1 MEKDGNMNNIINT
14 INNDLD
20 ALNLEEKENIN
31 IEKND
36 NEIKEKENKE
46 KLLDKTLSFNSVDTN
61 SVKSANT
68 NNSQKTL
75 TSEIFNDEKGK
86 DLDLPLFTS
95 TKYTSFK
102 WKITHLILYLIYN
115 WVLLF
120 SSFSWVLKRHHNFN
134 TLQMIAHLFFF
145 ASNLMQWLYY
155 KRGCLTYSN
164 LNSMVKQNV
173 DKSLRARILR
183 GETGWIYF
191 FAFIGSVILLYG
203 NFIYY
208 AIHQKKLYSEF
219 YNINF
224 VGTMIVS
231 VTQIFKIE
239 KALIENRQ
247 FLIKNDVERSLVEI
261 HLFFGSL
268 FFGSSYLIEIMYNFE
283 EEAFFILL
291 AILKFL
297 GNIFVIGSG
306 ITLLYRYFCA
316 GNKDLNTSDLSAYTL

>member
-31 IEKND
+31 IEKNE

-134 TLQMIAHLFFF
+134 ILQMIAHLFFF
-145 ASNLMQWLYY
+145 ATNLMQWLYY
-155 KRGCLTYSN
+155 KRGCLTNSN

-173 DKSLRARILR
+173 DKSLKARILR
-183 GETGWIYF
+183 SETGWIYF

-208 AIHQKKLYSEF
+208 AIYQKKLYSEF

>member
-31 IEKND
+31 IEKNE

-120 SSFSWVLKRHHNFN
+120 SSFSWVLKKHHNFN

-145 ASNLMQWLYY
+145 ATNLMQWLYY
-155 KRGCLTYSN
+155 KRGCLTNSN

-173 DKSLRARILR
+173 DKSLKARILR
-183 GETGWIYF
+183 SETGWIYF

-208 AIHQKKLYSEF
+208 AIHQKNYIL
-219 YNINF
+219 NF
-224 VGTMIVS
+224 I
-231 VTQIFKIE
+231 I
-239 KALIENRQ
+239 
-247 FLIKNDVERSLVEI
+247 
-261 HLFFGSL
+261 
-268 FFGSSYLIEIMYNFE
+268 
-283 EEAFFILL
+283 
-291 AILKFL
+291 
-297 GNIFVIGSG
+297 
-306 ITLLYRYFCA
+306 
-316 GNKDLNTSDLSAYTL
+316 

>member
-31 IEKND
+31 IEKNE

-120 SSFSWVLKRHHNFN
+120 SSFSWVLKKHHNFN

-145 ASNLMQWLYY
+145 ATKMLI
-155 KRGCLTYSN
+155 
-164 LNSMVKQNV
+164 
-173 DKSLRARILR
+173 SL
-183 GETGWIYF
+183 
-191 FAFIGSVILLYG
+191 
-203 NFIYY
+203 
-208 AIHQKKLYSEF
+208 
-219 YNINF
+219 
-224 VGTMIVS
+224 
-231 VTQIFKIE
+231 
-239 KALIENRQ
+239 
-247 FLIKNDVERSLVEI
+247 
-261 HLFFGSL
+261 
-268 FFGSSYLIEIMYNFE
+268 
-283 EEAFFILL
+283 
-291 AILKFL
+291 
-297 GNIFVIGSG
+297 
-306 ITLLYRYFCA
+306 
-316 GNKDLNTSDLSAYTL
+316 

>member
-31 IEKND
+31 IEKNE
-36 NEIKEKENKE
+36 NETKEKDNKE

-173 DKSLRARILR
+173 DKSLKARILR
-183 GETGWIYF
+183 SETGWIYF

-208 AIHQKKLYSEF
+208 VIHQQKLYSEF